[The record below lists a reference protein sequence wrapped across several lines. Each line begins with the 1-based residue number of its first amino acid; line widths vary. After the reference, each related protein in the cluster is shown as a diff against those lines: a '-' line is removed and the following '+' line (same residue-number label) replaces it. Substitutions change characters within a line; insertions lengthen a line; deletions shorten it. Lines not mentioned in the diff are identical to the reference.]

1 MTSWEST
8 RCSSTFKVR
17 FTQKLTERQPT
28 QGTRGGG
35 GRIDRERER
44 ERVNDE
50 RRKRWYKDE
59 GKRVGRG
66 GRDLITIAAFVT
78 PSRTSCTF
86 VFPVSPHFISLNRGA
101 QRPPFASFSLST
113 REDNY
118 VFQGNGS
125 NSVPG
130 TRERRRKEPDRRGC
144 GKGF

>member
-1 MTSWEST
+1 MEEGIGST
-8 RCSSTFKVR
+8 
-17 FTQKLTERQPT
+17 
-28 QGTRGGG
+28 
-35 GRIDRERER
+35 ERER